1 MKTAIILLI
10 KDENEA
16 LIEWYNYHKSLGF
29 DYFIILDNNSVIPIT
44 PLGIDMEV
52 IKWDGKHIGSQTD
65 AYNVGMRIVKERGI
79 DWCLV
84 IDTDEFLV
92 LDRNL
97 QDFLKDFE
105 NRSAIGLNWLI
116 YGSSFLEEKPANV
129 LENFIYS
136 SEENN
141 PINRHIK
148 SFIKVSRFNHF
159 IDPHFASVG
168 TVDTPKDVTVNIN
181 GEPIFSALSDTIL
194 HRCRINHYYIKS
206 RSEWAK
212 KCERGR
218 GDKVGGRS
226 LKEFD
231 EYLTVFNM
239 VKREPIKF

>member
-1 MKTAIILLI
+1 VKTAIILLI

-16 LIEWYNYHKSLGF
+16 LIEWYSYHKSLGF
-29 DYFIILDNNSVIPIT
+29 DYFFIFDNESVIPIKA
-44 PLGIDMEV
+44 LGDDMDV

-65 AYNVGMRIVKERGI
+65 AYNTGMKLAKEKGI
-79 DWCLV
+79 DSCLV
-84 IDTDEFLV
+84 IDTDEFLI

-105 NRSAIGLNWLI
+105 NKSAIGLNWLI
-116 YGSSFLEEKPANV
+116 YGSSFLEDKPANV

-159 IDPHFASVG
+159 IDPHFASV
-168 TVDTPKDVTVNIN
+168 KAVTVNIN

-194 HRCRINHYYIKS
+194 HRCRINHYFVKS
-206 RSEWAK
+206 RSEFIE
-212 KCERGR
+212 KCNRGR
-218 GDKVGGRS
+218 GDKAGSRS
-226 LKEFD
+226 LEEFD
-231 EYLTVFNM
+231 GYLVDFNK